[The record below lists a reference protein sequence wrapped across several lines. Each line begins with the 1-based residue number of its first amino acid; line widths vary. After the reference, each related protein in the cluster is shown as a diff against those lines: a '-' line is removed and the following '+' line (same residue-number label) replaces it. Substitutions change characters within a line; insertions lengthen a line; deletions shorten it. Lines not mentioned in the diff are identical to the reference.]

1 MRFNHIWLTK
11 MASRELESIEECR
24 TEKFKDESIFRCL
37 FIICGHQKINGS
49 CKTDYITL
57 KNKRNPPAELYKF
70 GLTSLEINCLATLIH
85 WGIKVIAPTHTF
97 YIQPYLF
104 NVFVCVNHSRV
115 HRTTECLLV
124 VCVSNRQVF
133 CLLIS
138 EFPPINWVH
147 YDGISSRFVA
157 RSQSPSSSGRSACQ
171 KMEDELRDLLN
182 FGAVCVFLLIIL
194 IAVIALCVHTK
205 KAKGTVGLFIFL
217 ISRYI
222 LR

>member
-11 MASRELESIEECR
+11 MASRENQLKNVGQTNLR
-24 TEKFKDESIFRCL
+24 MNPFFRCL

-49 CKTDYITL
+49 CKTDYITP

-115 HRTTECLLV
+115 HRTTECPLV

-138 EFPPINWVH
+138 EFPPINWVY

-171 KMEDELRDLLN
+171 KNGRWVNRFVEFWNRLRFPLN
-182 FGAVCVFLLIIL
+182 NPHRCHRS
-194 IAVIALCVHTK
+194 LCSHQK
-205 KAKGTVGLFIFL
+205 
-217 ISRYI
+217 S
-222 LR
+222 

>member
-11 MASRELESIEECR
+11 MASRENQLKNVGQTNLR
-24 TEKFKDESIFRCL
+24 MNPFFRCL

-49 CKTDYITL
+49 CKTDYITP

-115 HRTTECLLV
+115 HRTTECPLV

-138 EFPPINWVH
+138 EFPPINWVY

-157 RSQSPSSSGRSACQ
+157 RSQLEPFFKRTVSMSENGRWVNSFVEFWSRLRFPVNNPHRCHRSLCSHQ
-171 KMEDELRDLLN
+171 K
-182 FGAVCVFLLIIL
+182 
-194 IAVIALCVHTK
+194 
-205 KAKGTVGLFIFL
+205 
-217 ISRYI
+217 S
-222 LR
+222 

>member
-11 MASRELESIEECR
+11 MASRENQLKNVGQTNLR
-24 TEKFKDESIFRCL
+24 MNPFFRCL

-49 CKTDYITL
+49 CKTDYITP

-115 HRTTECLLV
+115 HRTTECPLV

-138 EFPPINWVH
+138 EFPCTDQLSLLRWNLQSICSPITEPFFKRTVSMSENGRWVK
-147 YDGISSRFVA
+147 RFVEFWNRLRFPLNNPHRCH
-157 RSQSPSSSGRSACQ
+157 RSLCSHQ
-171 KMEDELRDLLN
+171 K
-182 FGAVCVFLLIIL
+182 
-194 IAVIALCVHTK
+194 
-205 KAKGTVGLFIFL
+205 
-217 ISRYI
+217 S
-222 LR
+222 

>member
-11 MASRELESIEECR
+11 MASRENQLKNVGQTNLR
-24 TEKFKDESIFRCL
+24 MNPFFRCL

-49 CKTDYITL
+49 CKTDYITP

-115 HRTTECLLV
+115 HRITECPLV
-124 VCVSNRQVF
+124 VCVSNRHTDQLS
-133 CLLIS
+133 LLRWNLQSICSPITEPFFKRTVSMS
-138 EFPPINWVH
+138 ENGRWVN
-147 YDGISSRFVA
+147 RFVEFWNRLRFPLSNPHRCH
-157 RSQSPSSSGRSACQ
+157 RSLCSHQ
-171 KMEDELRDLLN
+171 K
-182 FGAVCVFLLIIL
+182 
-194 IAVIALCVHTK
+194 
-205 KAKGTVGLFIFL
+205 
-217 ISRYI
+217 S
-222 LR
+222 

>member
-11 MASRELESIEECR
+11 TPSRENQLKNVGQTNLR
-24 TEKFKDESIFRCL
+24 LDPFFRCL

-49 CKTDYITL
+49 CKTDYITP
-57 KNKRNPPAELYKF
+57 KNKRNPPAELNKF

-115 HRTTECLLV
+115 HRTTECPLV

-138 EFPPINWVH
+138 EFPPINWVY
-147 YDGISSRFVA
+147 YDGISSRFVV

-171 KMEDELRDLLN
+171 KMEDELTDLLN
-182 FGAVCVFLLIIL
+182 IGAVCVFLLIIL